1 MSNLDWNTIEKEAT
15 TNKQYLDYAPNG
27 EHTVKVKEATK
38 RDNGNGW
45 FEFTFEDANY
55 KFPKLSFAFFG
66 DTKINYRAHYYKE
79 VMKLLGCTE
88 DQARKAVE
96 VCEGKDGRENVF
108 KAYADA
114 FSKLAK
120 KHPQMTIEV
129 RDQYDRD
136 GNPVMSAN
144 GTVYG
149 ESVFAKKSGLQF
161 PSNGAKKVQA
171 ASDPL
176 EGAEEV
182 ELSQDD
188 ILPF

>member
-1 MSNLDWNTIEKEAT
+1 MANSLNWDDIEKEAT

-38 RDNGNGW
+38 KDNGSGW
-45 FEFTFEDANY
+45 FEFTFEDTDY

-66 DTKINYRAHYYKE
+66 DTKVNYRAHYYKE
-79 VMKLLGCTE
+79 VLKLLGCTE
-88 DQARKAVE
+88 AQARKTVE
-96 VCEGKDGRENVF
+96 LCEGEDSREKVF
-108 KAYADA
+108 GAYASVFD
-114 FSKLAK
+114 KLAK

-136 GNPVMSAN
+136 GNPVMSEN

-161 PSNGAKKVQA
+161 PSNKPKKVQSFDDPLDGA
-171 ASDPL
+171 EEIDPL
-176 EGAEEV
+176 E
-182 ELSQDD
+182 S
-188 ILPF
+188 LPF